1 MDFNILYE
9 YTRQGV
15 RTLGAGWFE
24 KAAAAS
30 VGAMLKLHAEL
41 MAALA
46 SKQIAGAAAR
56 GLPWGVYCFSH
67 AQTTER
73 AEEEAQVVIDE
84 LETLGYG
91 TPVGGSRS

>member
-15 RTLGAGWFE
+15 RTLSE
-24 KAAAAS
+24 
-30 VGAMLKLHAEL
+30 LH
-41 MAALA
+41 

-56 GLPWGVYCFSH
+56 GLKWGVYCFSH

-73 AEEEAQVVIDE
+73 AE
-84 LETLGYG
+84 
-91 TPVGGSRS
+91 